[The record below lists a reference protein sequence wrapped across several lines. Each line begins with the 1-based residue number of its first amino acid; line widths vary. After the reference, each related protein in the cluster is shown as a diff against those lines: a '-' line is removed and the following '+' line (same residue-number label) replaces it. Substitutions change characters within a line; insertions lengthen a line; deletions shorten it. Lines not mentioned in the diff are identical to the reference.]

1 MRKILIG
8 ALKSVAIVGRR
19 RAGASLLALILA
31 AGLPGVAFATVWSS
45 QSAFDA
51 AFPGLTQTNFDGVAT
66 PYGGFW
72 TVTTYPYV
80 HQGVTFTTGAAYL
93 GDLYV
98 TDPAYFGAA
107 YPALYTEDFGDSI
120 TATFAPSPAVGLLVD
135 EGYAGTT
142 GYLDITAYSG
152 STEVASLTDYPTNG
166 LDVFSFVGFSGLGN
180 ITSVTIDTSAYGS
193 PEFPGI
199 ALVESSAVLVP
210 EPSTW
215 AMMLLGF
222 AGLGYAGYRSSRK
235 AASIAGPVI
244 G

>member
-1 MRKILIG
+1 MNVKMT
-8 ALKSVAIVGRR
+8 
-19 RAGASLLALILA
+19 RAGASVLALILV
-31 AGLPGVAFATVWSS
+31 AGLTSVASATVWNS

-51 AFPGLTQTNFDGVAT
+51 AFPDLNQTNFVGVAT

-80 HQGVTFTTGAAYL
+80 HQGVTFTTGASYL

-120 TATFAPSPAVGLLVD
+120 TATFRSSPAVGLLVD

-142 GYLDITAYSG
+142 GFLDITAYSG
-152 STEVASLTDYPTNG
+152 STQVASLTGLPTNG

-180 ITSVTIDTSAYGS
+180 ITSVTVDTSAYGY

-199 ALVESSAVLVP
+199 ALVESATAVP

-222 AGLGYAGYRSSRK
+222 VGLGFAGYRGSRK
-235 AASIAGPVI
+235 GAAFAA
-244 G
+244 